1 MRAEDVIGAA
11 ALLGA
16 CGGSGKVSDWRSLVW
31 LFFSPQGREF
41 CGEKGFPSL
50 DMFRGMKEGVAPYGV
65 HIDVGEIALSG
76 DACVGLV
83 GNTCARLSFSGP
95 ERLHRVVL
103 MHGARARIE
112 AGNYAV
118 VSVMNRGGEVEIVK
132 DDTAIIFN
140 E

>member
-1 MRAEDVIGAA
+1 MVVFLPAGTGV
-11 ALLGA
+11 LG
-16 CGGSGKVSDWRSLVW
+16 
-31 LFFSPQGREF
+31 
-41 CGEKGFPSL
+41 GEGFPGGGAVAGGGGGCGWG
-50 DMFRGMKEGVAPYGV
+50 RG
-65 HIDVGEIALSG
+65 
-76 DACVGLV
+76 ACVGLV